1 MAPLRIPMTVYAH
14 YARRLGGGCTGLR
27 PGRHLQY
34 HAPPL
39 ASLAGKIARS
49 YAYRTLEGISGPQP
63 R

>member
-1 MAPLRIPMTVYAH
+1 MTVYAH
-14 YARRLGGGCTGLR
+14 CARRLGGGCTGLR
-27 PGRHLQY
+27 PGRRLQY